1 MTFIAISTNNISNV
15 KTSYVSSVTEQIPTN
30 TYTSVTGSEITYLGP
45 TAAGNKGDAVR
56 GFRVNPGST
65 GDIKV
70 TIDRSEGVNTIQIF
84 QEDAFSTGSA
94 PTGYFKFFDIA
105 KAGKGKGAVGVT
117 VTNATKNYI
126 VLLELDGYSEV
137 SYNGSVVV
145 P

>member
-1 MTFIAISTNNISNV
+1 MATRTIEATLDTF
-15 KTSYVSSVTEQIPTN
+15 SVD
-30 TYTSVTGSEITYLGP
+30 SGSEITYLGP

-56 GFRVNPGST
+56 GFRVNPGNT

-70 TIDRSEGVNTIQIF
+70 TLDRSEGVNTIQIF
-84 QEDAFSTGSA
+84 QEDAFATGAA
-94 PTGYFKFFDIA
+94 PAGYQKFFDIS
-105 KAGKGKGAVGVT
+105 KAGKGKGAVGVS
-117 VTNATKNYI
+117 VTNAAKNYV

>member
-1 MTFIAISTNNISNV
+1 MATRTIEATLDKF
-15 KTSYVSSVTEQIPTN
+15 SVDA
-30 TYTSVTGSEITYLGP
+30 GSEITYLGP

-56 GFRVNPGST
+56 GFRVNPGGT
-65 GDIKV
+65 GSILV

-84 QEDAFSTGSA
+84 QEDAFATGDA
-94 PTGYFKFFDIA
+94 PNGYHKFFDIS

-117 VTNATKNYI
+117 VTNAAKNYV

>member
-1 MTFIAISTNNISNV
+1 MATRTIEATLDTF
-15 KTSYVSSVTEQIPTN
+15 SVD
-30 TYTSVTGSEITYLGP
+30 TGSEITYLGP

-70 TIDRSEGVNTIQIF
+70 TLDRSEGVNTIQIF
-84 QEDAFSTGSA
+84 QEDSFSTGSA
-94 PTGYFKFFDIA
+94 PTGYQKFFDIA

-117 VTNATKNYI
+117 VTNAAKDYV